1 MTYENTCYLCKKK
14 FDGVAKMSECYECFL
29 VRIGE
34 VKMEDTTKF
43 WCAACELEMTNGTH
57 CVPCHQYK
65 TAVTFDEF
73 VEMFGYEPKV
83 AA

>member
-1 MTYENTCYLCKKK
+1 MTYENTCHRCAKK

-34 VKMEDTTKF
+34 VKMKDTTKF
-43 WCAACELEMTNGTH
+43 WCIFCEGEITNGTH
-57 CVPCHQYK
+57 CVLCHEYK
-65 TAVTFDEF
+65 GAVTFEEF
-73 VEMFGYEPKV
+73 VEITGYEPKV